1 MPRFELGV
9 RVRDKV
15 TGYEGIAIARVEH
28 LNGCTQYGVSGKVGE
43 DGKMPESY
51 YIDHTQLEQIDKGIE
66 VKDTADTGG
75 STTKMPGRTRP

>member
-9 RVRDKV
+9 KLRDKV
-15 TGYEGIAIARVEH
+15 SGFEGIAIARVEH
-28 LNGCTQYGVSGKVGE
+28 LNGCTQYGISGKVGD

-51 YIDHTQLEQIDKGIE
+51 YIDHTQLEQIDTGIK

-75 STTKMPGRTRP
+75 ATTKMPRNNRP